1 MLIAMGDDWEQH
13 SLTLARCNYKANF
26 FCGSSPLIWVKWED
40 MLINQRGREGGRSQH
55 DVVRGYVAQL
65 MDLGCLSAG
74 LSVSQQCLIALLSGV
89 WFTCTWT
96 LSQEFLY
103 KVQMW
108 GWSASVNWGVGGGD
122 RSSGKKFSFP
132 RFCQMAHRGG
142 WELRGGGRIFY
153 KISWEDTGCCFV
165 FRVTCQCTRPHMQ
178 VEK

>member
-26 FCGSSPLIWVKWED
+26 FCGSSPLFESNERICW
-40 MLINQRGREGGRSQH
+40 LTRGEGRGGRSQH
-55 DVVRGYVAQL
+55 NVVRGYVAQL

-142 WELRGGGRIFY
+142 WELRAAGGENILQDFMRRHGLLFCI
-153 KISWEDTGCCFV
+153 
-165 FRVTCQCTRPHMQ
+165 
-178 VEK
+178 